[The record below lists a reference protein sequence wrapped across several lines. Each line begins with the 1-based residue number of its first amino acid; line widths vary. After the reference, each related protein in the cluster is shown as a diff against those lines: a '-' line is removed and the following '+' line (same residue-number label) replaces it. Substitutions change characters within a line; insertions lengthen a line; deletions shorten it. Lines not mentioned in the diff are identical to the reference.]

1 MLAAVADG
9 PGEVRVREVAGP
21 AAAGLALV
29 RVRQAGICGTDLKIA
44 GGGIPVPAGRILGHE
59 MSGWVEQPGPRAA
72 VPAGTPVLV
81 NPAAFCGQ
89 CEECRQDLPNLCARG
104 GLLGRDRDGC
114 FAQFVAV
121 GEELLHPLPES
132 VTADEAA
139 LLQVLST
146 CVHAQSGVRL
156 PPASAAVVIGLGVSG
171 LLHVQ
176 LLRAQGVTTII
187 GVTRS
192 AWKRELAL
200 RCGASEVA
208 APAAAAEAVASATGG
223 RGAGLAIECVGSTAT
238 LAQAT
243 LLAAPGGTVIMFG
256 TIAPSPAGPPAAD
269 PLPAYEWYRKELV
282 IRCPRAARPRDCDT
296 AIRLAAQ
303 GRLDLAP
310 LVTARF
316 PLARAAAALAAC
328 SAPEQLK
335 VVLDIG

>member
-1 MLAAVADG
+1 MLAAVLDR
-9 PGEVRVREVAGP
+9 PGAVAVREVAVPGGS
-21 AAAGLALV
+21 GLALV

-44 GGGIPVPAGRILGHE
+44 AGAIPAAGGRVLGHE
-59 MSGWVEQPGPRAA
+59 MSGSVERPGPRAA

-81 NPAAFCGQ
+81 NPAAFCGL
-89 CEECRQDLPNLCARG
+89 CGECRRDLPQLCRRG
-104 GLLGRDRDGC
+104 GLLGRDLDGC
-114 FAQFVAV
+114 FAEFVAV
-121 GEELLHPLPES
+121 DEKLLHPLPGT

-146 CVHAQSGVRL
+146 CVHAQSGLRL
-156 PPASAAVVIGLGVSG
+156 SPADTAVVVGLGVSG

-176 LLRAQGVTTII
+176 LLRAQGLRAII

-200 RCGASEVA
+200 RSGAGTVVTPED
-208 APAAAAEAVASATGG
+208 AAAAVADATGG
-223 RGAGLAIECVGSTAT
+223 RGAGLAIECAGTAGT
-238 LAQAT
+238 LAQAMQ
-243 LLAAPGGTVIMFG
+243 LAGPGATVVMFG
-256 TIAPSPAGPPAAD
+256 IPPSAD
-269 PLPAYEWYRKELV
+269 GMPTYDWYYKELT

-296 AIRLAAQ
+296 AVRLCAD

-316 PLARAAAALAAC
+316 PLADAAAAMAAC
-328 SAPEQLK
+328 GGAGQLK